1 MADYLFTTPVVEEAP
16 AVGHRLFQFFKQ
28 NKALTVVREGST
40 YALGRWFTQDQ
51 LDAYDEYWLGG
62 HEHIVSE
69 ATKDALIASGL
80 GITSDNFIAQ

>member
-28 NKALTVVREGST
+28 NKALTVVRNGDN

-51 LDAYDEYWLGG
+51 LDEFDEYWLGG
-62 HEHIVSE
+62 HEHVVTQ

-80 GITSDNFIAQ
+80 DITEDNFVAQ